1 MDHDE
6 ILNKYANSLPT
17 GVLKF
22 GSTRIRFAFPNR
34 TAYWRV
40 SSFETKEPETVK
52 WISGFQRDDVFVD
65 IGANMGLYSLFAQ
78 VFSGARVFAFEP
90 ESQNYALLNTN
101 IRLNGLSQS
110 VVAWCCA
117 LTDGRCVDRLYMTN
131 LDTAGSGHEF
141 GAEVDTNLKP
151 IKAAFTQGSLGYS
164 LDDLVSIN
172 ALPVPNHIK
181 IDVDGIEHLVVRGAR
196 DTLSRPEVESVLI
209 EISPHIEEHSKLI
222 DEMAALGFHF
232 DPAQVERAR
241 REEGPTKDY
250 AEYIFRR

>member
-1 MDHDE
+1 MDHDA
-6 ILNKYANSLPT
+6 ILDKYASSLPT
-17 GVLKF
+17 GVLKY
-22 GSTRIRFAFPNR
+22 GTTRIRFAFPNR
-34 TAYWRV
+34 AAYWRV

-52 WISGFQRDDVFVD
+52 WISEFQRDDVFVD
-65 IGANMGLYSLFAQ
+65 IGANMGLYSLFAH

-101 IRLNGLSQS
+101 IRLNELSRS

-117 LTDGRCVDRLYMTN
+117 LTDSRRVDRLYMTN

-151 IKAAFTQGSLGYS
+151 INAAFAQGSLGYS

-196 DTLSRPEVESVLI
+196 DTFSQSEVKSVLI
-209 EISPHIEEHSKLI
+209 EISPRIDEHSMLI
-222 DEMAALGFHF
+222 NEMMELGFSF
-232 DPAQVERAR
+232 DPDQVERSR